1 MRAAPRRILTS
12 IMVLIVLLTGAA
24 GWSAEAS
31 IEDIIITNDAD
42 FLLLYCTVQGSFSE
56 DLNRAILKGVP
67 TTFTYRIE
75 LLQKRSFLLDK
86 KLASFTLNRTVKYDA
101 VKTDFTVTYEN
112 ESDSV
117 FTVNEFFKAK
127 ALMSEINGLKLIRLS
142 ELEKDRTYYVRVK
155 AELNKVRLP
164 LYLHYV
170 LYFVTL
176 WDFETDWQEYF
187 FTY

>member
-1 MRAAPRRILTS
+1 MKPERRGIL
-12 IMVLIVLLTGAA
+12 IIIILLTMLLRGAV
-24 GWSAEAS
+24 GWSAEAT

-42 FLLLYCTVQGSFSE
+42 YLLLYCTVQGSFSE

-75 LLQKRSFLLDK
+75 LLQKRSFLFDRK
-86 KLASFTLNRTVKYDA
+86 IANFVLNRTVKYDA
-101 VKTDFTVTYEN
+101 LKTDFTVTYEN
-112 ESDSV
+112 EADSV
-117 FTVNEFFKAK
+117 FTVDEFFKAK
-127 ALMSEINGLKLIRLS
+127 ALMTEINGLKLIKLS
-142 ELEKDRTYYVRVK
+142 ELEKNQTYYVRIK

-164 LYLHYV
+164 MYLHYV

-176 WDFETDWQEYF
+176 WDFETDWHEYF